1 MTSIKPRFV
10 MLVAGFPSGSL
21 CHKNHYETK
30 ISIPSL
36 HAYGLNDEIISH
48 ELSMKLESY
57 FEYPKVIT
65 HPGGH
70 YFPATANE
78 KQIYVDFYQD
88 QIIKYLE
95 EKELTENE
103 SK

>member
-1 MTSIKPRFV
+1 
-10 MLVAGFPSGSL
+10 MLVAAFPSGSL
-21 CHKNHYETK
+21 VHKVHYENT
-30 ISIPSL
+30 ISIPSI
-36 HAYGLNDEIISH
+36 HVYGLNDDIISH
-48 ELSMKLESY
+48 ELSMKVQSY

-88 QIIKYLE
+88 QLIKYLE
-95 EKELTENE
+95 EKEITEKE
-103 SK
+103 S